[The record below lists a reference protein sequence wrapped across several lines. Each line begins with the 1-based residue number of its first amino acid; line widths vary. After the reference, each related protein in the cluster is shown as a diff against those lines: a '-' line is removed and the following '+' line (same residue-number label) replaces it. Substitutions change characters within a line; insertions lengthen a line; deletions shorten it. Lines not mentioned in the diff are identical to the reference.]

1 MNTDIAVEEILNSI
15 DLALLVV
22 NKEGMITLV
31 NSPAVMLLGIDS
43 EKLLGSSLSNIFPA
57 AVELVTDSFN
67 KRQSYPARQLLWK
80 GSPLFLEVTPLLRQ
94 EKVLGTLCTL
104 RDAGFHDKSADAA
117 SSYEYLSRLFET
129 IFHSSSDGIWVC
141 DGNGVVININKAS
154 EALNGIKAED
164 VIGHSIKKLVSRNIF
179 DKSVTT
185 KVMESGKRQTVM
197 QHISKTGKYLLST
210 GTPSLT
216 EDGKI
221 ALVVVNERDMTE
233 LNTLRMQFEQSQK
246 VRERYREELTD
257 ISLLE
262 LERNDI
268 IAESVSM
275 RRILQMALKL
285 SHIGASNILIL
296 GESGTG
302 KGLLA
307 KLIHK
312 NSSRNNH
319 PLVEINCAALPENL
333 LEAELFG
340 YEKGAFTGA
349 DEKGKI
355 GLFELAQGGTLF
367 LDEIGDMPLAL
378 QAKLLKY
385 LDNKEI
391 RRVGG
396 TKSIKIECATI
407 AATNK
412 DLEALVGEKTFRN
425 DLYYRLNSFILNI
438 PPLRERREDIA
449 GLIRFYLNESNRT
462 YHCSKT
468 INSRAMRSLQ
478 GYRFPGNVRELK
490 NILENAVVMSNDDQ
504 INEFILASV
513 SDHQPQVEGDSI
525 SMPITGDLQL
535 ADKMRAYERHL
546 LSEARKRCRTTREAA
561 RLLGISQ
568 PSVVRKFKQFSVD

>member
-22 NKEGMITLV
+22 NKEGMITFV
-31 NSPAVMLLGIDS
+31 NSQAVMLLGIDS
-43 EKLLGSSLSNIFPA
+43 EKVLGSSLNNIFPV
-57 AVELVTDSFN
+57 AVELVTDSYN
-67 KRQSYPARQLLWK
+67 KRQLYAAKQLLWK
-80 GSPLFLEVTPLLRQ
+80 GAPLFLDVTPLLRQ
-94 EKVLGTLCTL
+94 DEVLGTLCTL
-104 RDAGFHDKSADAA
+104 RDAGSRDQAVDAA
-117 SSYEYLSRLFET
+117 SSYEHLSRLFET
-129 IFHSSSDGIWVC
+129 IFHSSSDGVWVC

-154 EALNGIKAED
+154 ETLNGIKAED
-164 VIGHSIKKLVSRNIF
+164 VIGHSIKKLVSRKIF

-197 QHISKTGKYLLST
+197 QHITKTGKYLLST

-221 ALVVVNERDMTE
+221 ALIVVNERDMTE
-233 LNTLRMQFEQSQK
+233 LNTLRKQFEQSQK
-246 VRERYREELTD
+246 VRERYREELTE

-307 KLIHK
+307 RLIHK

-396 TKSIKIECATI
+396 TKSIKVECGTI

-449 GLIRFYLNESNRT
+449 GLIRFYLNESNCT

-478 GYRFPGNVRELK
+478 GYKFPGNVRELK

-513 SDHQPQVEGDSI
+513 SDHQAQIEGDNL
-525 SMPITGDLQL
+525 SMPINGDLQL
-535 ADKMRAYERHL
+535 ADKLRAYERHL
-546 LSEARKRCRTTREAA
+546 LNEARKRCRTTREAA

-568 PSVVRKFKQFSVD
+568 PSVVRKFKQFGVD

>member
-1 MNTDIAVEEILNSI
+1 MKIDIAVEQILNSI
-15 DLALLVV
+15 DLAILIV
-22 NKEGMITLV
+22 NKDGRISFANARGVAQLE
-31 NSPAVMLLGIDS
+31 IDS
-43 EKLLGSSLSNIFPA
+43 EKLLGLNLLDISPA
-57 AVELVTDSFN
+57 AFELVTESVD
-67 KRQSYPARQLLWK
+67 KRQSYATKQLLWK
-80 GSPLFLEVTPLLRQ
+80 GAQLFLDVTPLVRQ
-94 EKVLGTLCTL
+94 GEVFGTLCTF
-104 RDAGFHDKSADAA
+104 RDSSSWDQPAHAV

-129 IFHSSSDGIWVC
+129 IFHSSSDGLWVC

-154 EALNGIKAED
+154 ETLNGIRAED
-164 VIGHSIKKLVSRNIF
+164 VIGHSIKQLVGRKIF

-197 QHISKTGKYLLST
+197 QHITKTGKYLLST

-221 ALVVVNERDMTE
+221 ALIVVNERDMTE
-233 LNTLRMQFEQSQK
+233 LNTLRNQFEQSQK

-307 KLIHK
+307 RLIHK
-312 NSSRNNH
+312 NSSRNSH

-396 TKSIKIECATI
+396 TKSIKVECATI

-412 DLEALVGEKTFRN
+412 DLKTLVDEKAFRN

-462 YHCSKT
+462 YQCSKT
-468 INSRAMRSLQ
+468 ISSRAMRSLQ

-513 SDHQPQVEGDSI
+513 NDYQAQIEADKMP
-525 SMPITGDLQL
+525 MPITGDLQL
-535 ADKMRAYERHL
+535 AEKMRVYEKHL

-568 PSVVRKFKQFSVD
+568 PSVVRKFKQFNIV

>member
-1 MNTDIAVEEILNSI
+1 MHAVKTI
-15 DLALLVV
+15 D
-22 NKEGMITLV
+22 
-31 NSPAVMLLGIDS
+31 
-43 EKLLGSSLSNIFPA
+43 
-57 AVELVTDSFN
+57 EL
-67 KRQSYPARQLLWK
+67 
-80 GSPLFLEVTPLLRQ
+80 
-94 EKVLGTLCTL
+94 
-104 RDAGFHDKSADAA
+104 
-117 SSYEYLSRLFET
+117 SYEYLSRQFET

-154 EALNGIKAED
+154 ETLNGIRAED
-164 VIGHSIKKLVSRNIF
+164 VVGHNIKNLVARKVF
-179 DKSVTT
+179 DHSVTT
-185 KVMESGKRQTVM
+185 RVMTSGKKQTVM
-197 QHISKTGKYLLST
+197 QFIPKTGKYLLST
-210 GTPSLT
+210 GTPSVT
-216 EDGKI
+216 DDGRI
-221 ALVVVNERDMTE
+221 ALIVVNERDMTE
-233 LNTLRMQFEQSQK
+233 LNTLRQEFEESQQ
-246 VRERYREELTD
+246 VREKYRQELTD
-257 ISLLE
+257 MSLLE

-268 IAESVSM
+268 VAESAAM

-312 NSSRNNH
+312 NSSRNTH

-367 LDEIGDMPLAL
+367 LDEIGDMPLPL

-396 TKSIKIECATI
+396 TKSIKVECATI

-412 DLEALVGEKTFRN
+412 DLKALVAEKAFRQ
-425 DLYYRLNSFILNI
+425 DLYYRLNSFILQI
-438 PPLRERREDIA
+438 PPLRERREDVA
-449 GLIRFYLNESNRT
+449 GLTRFYLSEANRT
-462 YHCSKT
+462 YHCAKT
-468 INSRAMRSLQ
+468 IGPRAMRSLQ
-478 GYRFPGNVRELK
+478 EYRFPGNVRELR

-504 INEFILASV
+504 INEFILGSIDEQD
-513 SDHQPQVEGDSI
+513 SGGFDHFSRPSADGEGLA
-525 SMPITGDLQL
+525 GKLQ
-535 ADKMRAYERHL
+535 AYEKEL
-546 LSEARKRCRTTREAA
+546 LLEARKRCRTTREVA
-561 RLLGISQ
+561 RRLGISQ
-568 PSVVRKFKQFSVD
+568 PSVVRKFKQYKIA